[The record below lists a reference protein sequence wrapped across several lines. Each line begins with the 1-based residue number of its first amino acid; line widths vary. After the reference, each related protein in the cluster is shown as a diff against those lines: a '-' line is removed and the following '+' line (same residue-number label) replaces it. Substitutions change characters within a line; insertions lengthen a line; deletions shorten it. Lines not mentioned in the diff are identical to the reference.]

1 MPRRDRRILLALSV
15 LALGLALAQTTLGLD
30 TGFLFMAPAL
40 VLALPLL
47 AGRYPGSAAL
57 AAFVRTLPRPRRA
70 APSDAAPRGAF
81 DRLLPRGG
89 QLIAW
94 AMAVRPPPA
103 RLPAH

>member
-15 LALGLALAQTTLGLD
+15 LALGLALAQTTLGLS

-47 AGRYPGSAAL
+47 AGRYPGSQKL
-57 AAFVRTLPRPRRA
+57 AAFVRALPRPRRERA
-70 APSDAAPRGAF
+70 RPALSRTAF

-89 QLIAW
+89 RLIAC
-94 AMAVRPPPA
+94 AMAVRPPPDPM
-103 RLPAH
+103 PAH